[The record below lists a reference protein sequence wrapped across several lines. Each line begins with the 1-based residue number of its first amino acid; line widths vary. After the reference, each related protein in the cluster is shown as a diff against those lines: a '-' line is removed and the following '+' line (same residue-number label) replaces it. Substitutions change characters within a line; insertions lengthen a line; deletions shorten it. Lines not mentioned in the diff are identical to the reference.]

1 MDPLDAEPLEPL
13 DGADDVDEGIH
24 RAHLVQRHLLRRHAV
39 HAAFGL
45 AQQPERADGAL
56 AHPLGDR
63 GLLHRRD
70 QLTDVS
76 VRPVIVNRMLVMV
89 ATVIIVVVHGR

>member
-76 VRPVIVNRMLVMV
+76 VRPVIENRMLMV
-89 ATVIIVVVHGR
+89 LPTVIMVVVHGR